1 MRLDSIQTHEQ
12 IGFNELDMMSSEN
25 QFALFGIVL

>member
-1 MRLDSIQTHEQ
+1 MRFDSIQTHEL
-12 IGFNELDMMSSEN
+12 IGFNELGMMSSEN